1 MLFDYEA
8 ISNTG
13 ERKKG
18 SVDASSKDS
27 AIAAI
32 QRRGLIVLSVGEGSG
47 KKDFKSIM
55 NMSFFEKKVSM
66 KDVVIM
72 SRQISTLFEA
82 QVSALKAFNLLATNT
97 ENKSLIKVLTNISDD
112 ISSGTSISQALAKHP
127 EAFSSFYV
135 NMVKAGEESGKL
147 TQTFAYLADYLDR
160 QYQLTSKTKNALV
173 YPGFVVGVFIMVM
186 TLMFVFIVPRLAVI
200 IEESGQ
206 ALPFSTK
213 IVLGISDLLVNYGI
227 FILIGLALFVMYM
240 YKLSRSRSGRM
251 YLDRIKITTPVFKN
265 IYTKL
270 YLSRISDNMDTM
282 LSSGIPIVRAI
293 ELTADIVGNR
303 VYQDILTKVSEE
315 VKGGSSFSDA
325 LSHHKEIPPIMSG
338 MVRVGEETG
347 SLGNILKTLG
357 HFYSREVNDAVDTLV
372 GLIEPLMIV
381 GLGVGVGLLLTSV
394 LMPIYNIAGGIQ

>member
-1 MLFDYEA
+1 MLFNYEA

-13 ERKKG
+13 EKKKG
-18 SVDASSKDS
+18 TVDASSKDS

-32 QRRGLIVLSVGEGSG
+32 QHRGLIVVSVSEGEE
-47 KKDFKSIM
+47 KKGLM
-55 NMSFFEKKVSM
+55 QMSFFEKSVAM

-97 ENKSLIKVLTNISDD
+97 ENKALVKVLTAVSDD
-112 ISSGTSISQALAKHP
+112 ISSGVSISGALAKHP

-147 TQTFAYLADYLDR
+147 TQTFAYLAEYLDR

-173 YPGFVVGVFIMVM
+173 YPGFVIAVFILVM
-186 TLMFVFIVPRLAVI
+186 TMMFVFIVPRLATI
-200 IEESGQ
+200 IQESGQ
-206 ALPFSTK
+206 EIPLSTK
-213 IVLGISDLLVNYGI
+213 IVLGISDILVNYGI
-227 FILIGLALFVMYM
+227 FILVALVIGVIYLFRLG
-240 YKLSRSRSGRM
+240 KSQGGRM
-251 YLDRIKITTPVFKN
+251 YIDKLKISTPVFKN

-293 ELTADIVGNR
+293 ELTADVVGNR
-303 VYQDILTKVSEE
+303 VYENILKKVTEE
-315 VKGGSSFSDA
+315 VKGGSS
-325 LSHHKEIPPIMSG
+325 LSESLARYPEIPTIMSG

-347 SLGNILKTLG
+347 SVGNILKTLG
-357 HFYSREVNDAVDTLV
+357 HFYAREVNDAVDTLV

-381 GLGVGVGLLLTSV
+381 GLGLGVGLLLTSV
-394 LMPIYNIAGGIQ
+394 LMPIYNVASGIS